1 MSTTQPTQTAEPT
14 QAEETAQ
21 SAQSAETAPPTRS
34 VTLSTPL
41 ADAAPT
47 GRTKHYAL
55 IRHSFALAKRSLI
68 KTMRTPEALIDV
80 TLQPVIFLALFTY
93 VFGGAIAGAG
103 QQQAYL
109 QYLLPGILAQTIA
122 MGATAIGVNLNT
134 DISKG
139 VFDRF
144 RSLPIAKSAPLIGA
158 VVADVARY
166 AIVAAVTL
174 GTGSAMG
181 FRIGTNPF
189 AALAGCL
196 LAVAFA
202 LSLSWV
208 SVFIGMMVRTPG
220 AVQGL
225 MILIVLPL
233 SFGSNTFVKSTTLPG
248 WMQGFVKVNPITQL
262 STTVRGLFNGGPVAD
277 HLLWTGTWMV
287 GLVVVFM
294 PLAMWAYRRKA

>member
-1 MSTTQPTQTAEPT
+1 MTTTQTT
-14 QAEETAQ
+14 
-21 SAQSAETAPPTRS
+21 
-34 VTLSTPL
+34 TLSSPL
-41 ADAAPT
+41 TVAAQA
-47 GRTKHYAL
+47 GRAKRYPL
-55 IRHSFALAKRSLI
+55 IRHSAALATRSLI

-93 VFGGAIAGAG
+93 VFGGAIAGSG
-103 QQQAYL
+103 NQHAYL

-144 RSLPIAKSAPLIGA
+144 RSLPIARSAPLIGA
-158 VVADVARY
+158 VTADVVRY
-166 AIVAAVTL
+166 LIVAFVTL
-174 GTGSAMG
+174 GMGMIMG
-181 FRIGTNPF
+181 FRIHTNPL
-189 AALAGCL
+189 AAVAGCL
-196 LAVAFA
+196 VAVAFA

-208 SVFIGMMVRTPG
+208 SVFIGMIVRTPG

-225 MILIVLPL
+225 MVLIVLPL
-233 SFGSNTFVKSTTLPG
+233 SFGSNTFVQSSTLPG

-262 STTVRGLFNGGPVAD
+262 ASTVRGLYLGGPVAS
-277 HLLWTGTWMV
+277 HLLWTFAWMV

-294 PLAMWAYRRKA
+294 PLAMRAYRRKA

>member
-1 MSTTQPTQTAEPT
+1 MSSTPSTQLVR
-14 QAEETAQ
+14 ETRDL
-21 SAQSAETAPPTRS
+21 E
-34 VTLSTPL
+34 LSTPL
-41 ADAAPT
+41 TDAARIGQP
-47 GRTKHYAL
+47 RRYAL
-55 IRHSFALAKRSLI
+55 LRHSLALAHRSLI

-103 QQQAYL
+103 QQHAYL

-144 RSLPIAKSAPLIGA
+144 RSLPIPRSAPLIGA
-158 VVADVARY
+158 VAADVARY
-166 AIVAAVTL
+166 AIVAIVTL
-174 GTGSAMG
+174 AMGMAMG
-181 FRIGTNPF
+181 FRIHTNPL

-196 LAVAFA
+196 VAIAFA

-208 SVFIGMMVRTPG
+208 SVFIGMLVRTPG

-225 MILIVLPL
+225 MVLLVLPL
-233 SFGSNTFVKSTTLPG
+233 SFGSNTFVRSATLPG

-262 STTVRGLFNGGPVAD
+262 GSTARGLFIGGPVAD
-277 HLLWTGTWMV
+277 PLLWTCVWMV
-287 GLVVVFM
+287 GLVAVFM

>member
-1 MSTTQPTQTAEPT
+1 MSTTPTTQTT
-14 QAEETAQ
+14 
-21 SAQSAETAPPTRS
+21 
-34 VTLSTPL
+34 TLPSP
-41 ADAAPT
+41 AAAAARPG
-47 GRTKHYAL
+47 GRPRRFAL
-55 IRHSFALAKRSLI
+55 IRHSVALAQRSLI

-103 QQQAYL
+103 QQHAYL

-122 MGATAIGVNLNT
+122 MGATSIGVNLNT

-158 VVADVARY
+158 VAADVVRY
-166 AIVAAVTL
+166 AIVALVTL
-174 GTGSAMG
+174 GMGMIMG
-181 FRIGTNPF
+181 FRVHTDPLS
-189 AALAGCL
+189 AAAGCL
-196 LAVAFA
+196 IAVAFA
-202 LSLSWV
+202 LCLSWV
-208 SVFIGMMVRTPG
+208 SVFIGMLVRTPG

-225 MILIVLPL
+225 MVLIVLPL
-233 SFGSNTFVKSTTLPG
+233 SFGSNTFVRSSTLPG

-262 STTVRGLFNGGPVAD
+262 ASTVRGLFLGGPVAD
-277 HLLWTGTWMV
+277 HLLWTCVWMA

-294 PLAMWAYRRKA
+294 PLAMRAYRRKA

>member
-1 MSTTQPTQTAEPT
+1 MSITPSTQVVAHTRPTE
-14 QAEETAQ
+14 
-21 SAQSAETAPPTRS
+21 
-34 VTLSTPL
+34 LSTPL
-41 ADAAPT
+41 TGAART
-47 GRTKHYAL
+47 GRARRYAL
-55 IRHSFALAKRSLI
+55 IRHSLALAHRSLI

-93 VFGGAIAGAG
+93 VFGGAIAGSG
-103 QQQAYL
+103 QQHAYL

-144 RSLPIAKSAPLIGA
+144 RSLPIPRSAPLIGA
-158 VVADVARY
+158 VAADVARY
-166 AIVAAVTL
+166 AIVAVVTL
-174 GTGSAMG
+174 GTGMAMG
-181 FRIGTNPF
+181 FRIHTNPL

-196 LAVAFA
+196 VAVAFA

-208 SVFIGMMVRTPG
+208 SVFLGMLVRTPG

-225 MILIVLPL
+225 MVLLVLPL
-233 SFGSNTFVKSTTLPG
+233 SFGSNTFVQSSTLPG

-262 STTVRGLFNGGPVAD
+262 ADTARGLFIGGPVAD
-277 HLLWTGTWMV
+277 HLLWTCVWMV
-287 GLVVVFM
+287 GLVAVFM
-294 PLAMWAYRRKA
+294 PLAMRAYRRKA

>member
-1 MSTTQPTQTAEPT
+1 MSVTPSTQVIRE
-14 QAEETAQ
+14 
-21 SAQSAETAPPTRS
+21 TRS
-34 VTLSTPL
+34 PELSTPL
-41 ADAAPT
+41 ADTARG
-47 GRTKHYAL
+47 GRPRRYAL
-55 IRHSFALAKRSLI
+55 LRHSLALAHRSLI

-103 QQQAYL
+103 NQHAYL

-144 RSLPIAKSAPLIGA
+144 RSLPIPRSAPLIGA
-158 VVADVARY
+158 VAADVARY
-166 AIVAAVTL
+166 LIVTVVTL
-174 GTGSAMG
+174 AMGMAMG
-181 FRIGTNPF
+181 FRIHTNPL

-196 LAVAFA
+196 VAVAFA

-208 SVFIGMMVRTPG
+208 SVFLGMLVRTPG

-225 MILIVLPL
+225 MILLVLPL
-233 SFGSNTFVKSTTLPG
+233 SFGSNTFVQSSTLPG

-262 STTVRGLFNGGPVAD
+262 ADTARGLFIGGPVAD
-277 HLLWTGTWMV
+277 HLLWTFVWMV
-287 GLVVVFM
+287 GLVAVFM
-294 PLAMWAYRRKA
+294 PLAMRAYRRKA

>member
-1 MSTTQPTQTAEPT
+1 MSSMRTTPTAALP
-14 QAEETAQ
+14 
-21 SAQSAETAPPTRS
+21 
-34 VTLSTPL
+34 TPL
-41 ADAAPT
+41 AAAAAP
-47 GRTKHYAL
+47 GRPRRYPL
-55 IRHSFALAKRSLI
+55 VRHSIALAGRSLT
-68 KTMRTPEALIDV
+68 KTRRTPEALIDV
-80 TLQPVIFLALFTY
+80 TLQPIIFLVLFTY
-93 VFGGAIAGAG
+93 IFGGAIAGAG
-103 QQQAYL
+103 QQHAYL

-144 RSLPIAKSAPLIGA
+144 RSLPIARSAPLIGA
-158 VVADVARY
+158 VAADVARY
-166 AIVAAVTL
+166 AIVAFVTL
-174 GTGSAMG
+174 GMGLVMG
-181 FRIGTNPF
+181 FRIHTNPL

-208 SVFIGMMVRTPG
+208 SVFIGMLVRTPG

-233 SFGSNTFVKSTTLPG
+233 GFGSNTFVRSSTLPG

-262 STTVRGLFNGGPVAD
+262 ASAVRGLYTGGPVAD
-277 HLLWTGTWMV
+277 HVLWTCAWMA
-287 GLVVVFM
+287 GLVIVFM
-294 PLAMWAYRRKA
+294 PLAMRAYRRKA